1 MTRPEPALVVTR
13 QGLITRS
20 LCSSGRRSDSL
31 VVVFRLVASLASL
44 VPGPPWKTPALRHKS
59 GRRTSSGLWGCSRTT
74 RERLDGVGLLDM
86 TFVSE
91 VAAEGVEEFAKIF
104 TPYLGMP
111 NDEAND
117 WAAFF
122 EVTEVAHRS
131 VVKRRCLH
139 VRAPQHALASLSIRL
154 RFGASEMGV
163 VAKTSLTLPLA
174 PCAPVAKWPTRLRRQ
189 LAVTE
194 DPREQ
199 QRLNE
204 EDPDRWVRSACGILI
219 EECHPVSRVGRGRW
233 AHLPEARLRRPSGP
247 HASLSGSSLA
257 ACSWLAACERTMSA
271 TMRQAGGRV
280 CDMIDYLEDLAKRQ
294 CSRTQ
299 PRAVVSALNLFET
312 TAGVKAEDRI
322 ATNALVTSIVA
333 DLERELGM
341 GALRPRRKALHYTVS
356 IVAAFEDQVCNVE
369 LPEYKRIYA

>member
-1 MTRPEPALVVTR
+1 M
-13 QGLITRS
+13 
-20 LCSSGRRSDSL
+20 
-31 VVVFRLVASLASL
+31 
-44 VPGPPWKTPALRHKS
+44 
-59 GRRTSSGLWGCSRTT
+59 
-74 RERLDGVGLLDM
+74 
-86 TFVSE
+86 
-91 VAAEGVEEFAKIF
+91 EEFAKIF

-111 NDEAND
+111 NDD

-219 EECHPVSRVGRGRW
+219 EECHPVS
-233 AHLPEARLRRPSGP
+233 E
-247 HASLSGSSLA
+247 LA
-257 ACSWLAACERTMSA
+257 AGDGHIYPKRVF
-271 TMRQAGGRV
+271 GGRR
-280 CDMIDYLEDLAKRQ
+280 A
-294 CSRTQ
+294 RTLRFRVRLWQ
-299 PRAVVSALNLFET
+299 RVRGWLRAS
-312 TAGVKAEDRI
+312 GRC
-322 ATNALVTSIVA
+322 
-333 DLERELGM
+333 
-341 GALRPRRKALHYTVS
+341 LRPCGKQGVG
-356 IVAAFEDQVCNVE
+356 
-369 LPEYKRIYA
+369 YAT